1 MSHGSHDA
9 LAWVESP
16 LQVLTAAEW
25 AHRHRAETGAATAI
39 AYRISDPQVVSTI
52 EVLHRMG
59 APFSRFEPYVGIP
72 WTLLATSRHWVVG
85 DPLSGQFRAAA
96 TALPRPKRM
105 TVVDDGAMVVHA
117 MRALAGEVDYSR
129 PGQTESRTK
138 VLLGGLSAER
148 MRGLARAG
156 RVELFT
162 VFGAAA
168 DPARRAGVTVTPDDF
183 GWLREAAE
191 RDGAPRIRLP
201 HRRVVL
207 GSARVVDGLLRA
219 ERYLGWVRGLTEQGP
234 VTYLPHRRESPALV
248 AAVAAI
254 PGAQVVRADL
264 PVELV
269 LAGNRDALELHTL
282 PSSAVTTLRVVLDG
296 TGSEIHAGRLPAVD
310 ASRGATR

>member
-1 MSHGSHDA
+1 MTRGPHDA

-25 AHRHRAETGAATAI
+25 AHRHRTETGGSTTI
-39 AYRISDPQVVSTI
+39 AYRISDPQVVTTI
-52 EVLHRMG
+52 EAIHRMG
-59 APFSRFEPYVGIP
+59 APFARFEPYVGVP
-72 WTLLATSRHWVVG
+72 WMLLAASRHWVIG

-96 TALPRPKRM
+96 AVLPAPRRL

-117 MRALAGEVDYSR
+117 MRALAGEVDYAR
-129 PGQTESRTK
+129 PGQVESRTK

-148 MRGLARAG
+148 IRGLARAG
-156 RVELFT
+156 RVDLFT

-168 DPARRAGVTVTPDDF
+168 DPARRAGVEVAADRFD
-183 GWLREAAE
+183 WLRGAAL

-201 HRRVVL
+201 HERIVL

-219 ERYLGWVRGLTEQGP
+219 ERYLGWVRGLAEQGP
-234 VTYLPHRRESPALV
+234 IVYLPHRRETPALV
-248 AAVAAI
+248 DAVGSL
-254 PGAQVVRADL
+254 PGATAVRTDL

-269 LAGNRDALELHTL
+269 LAGVREPLELHTL

-296 TGSEIHAGRLPAVD
+296 SGSTIHAGRLPGVETARE
-310 ASRGATR
+310 ASR